1 MFPLLELLR
10 ISPFPALNIFSYTIK
25 IWYILGMFRT
35 DVSGQSTENITDSQL
50 ELPPDCRVILF
61 NDDFTTK
68 AFVIAVLVSVFSKSE
83 LEAEALTEE
92 THQKGKA
99 VIGIYTYD
107 IAVTRTNI
115 ATARA
120 RKQGFP
126 LRIEAERI

>member
-1 MFPLLELLR
+1 
-10 ISPFPALNIFSYTIK
+10 
-25 IWYILGMFRT
+25 MFRT
-35 DVSGQSTENITDSQL
+35 DLSGQPAENIANSEL

-83 LEAEALTEE
+83 PEAEALTEE
-92 THQKGKA
+92 AHQNGKA
-99 VIGIYTYD
+99 VIGVYTYD

-120 RKQGFP
+120 QKQGFP
-126 LRIEAERI
+126 LKIEAERI